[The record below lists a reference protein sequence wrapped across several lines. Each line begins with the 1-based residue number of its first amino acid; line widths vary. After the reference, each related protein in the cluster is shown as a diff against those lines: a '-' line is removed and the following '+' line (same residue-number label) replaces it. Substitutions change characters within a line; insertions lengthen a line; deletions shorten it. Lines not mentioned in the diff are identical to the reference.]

1 MKIKFKKDVELQIV
15 VDFDHAT
22 DEATYETVTFLRDDE
37 TDIDICDAA
46 NPPLAREIQ
55 FGDGS
60 VAFVTPEFWA
70 VVEVL

>member
-1 MKIKFKKDVELQIV
+1 MKIKFKQDVELQIV
-15 VDFDHAT
+15 VDFDQAT
-22 DEATYETVTFLRDDE
+22 DEPTYETSTFLQNDE
-37 TDIDICDAA
+37 ADIDICDAE

>member
-1 MKIKFKKDVELQIV
+1 MKIKFKQDVELQIV

>member
-1 MKIKFKKDVELQIV
+1 MKIKFKQDVELQIV

-22 DEATYETVTFLRDDE
+22 DEATYDTVTFLRDDE
-37 TDIDICDAA
+37 AEIDICDAA

>member
-1 MKIKFKKDVELQIV
+1 MKIKFLQDVELQIV
-15 VDFDHAT
+15 VDFDQAT
-22 DEATYETVTFLRDDE
+22 DEPTYDSVTFLQNDE
-37 TDIDICDAA
+37 TEIDICDAA

-70 VVEVL
+70 VVECL

>member
-1 MKIKFKKDVELQIV
+1 MKIKFKQDVELQIV

-46 NPPLAREIQ
+46 NPPLAREI
-55 FGDGS
+55 
-60 VAFVTPEFWA
+60 
-70 VVEVL
+70 

>member
-1 MKIKFKKDVELQIV
+1 MKIKFKQDIELEVV

-22 DEATYETVTFLRDDE
+22 DEATYESTTFLQNDE

-46 NPPLAREIQ
+46 NPPLAQEIQ

-60 VAFVTPEFWA
+60 VAFVTPDFWA
-70 VVEVL
+70 MVEVL

>member
-1 MKIKFKKDVELQIV
+1 MKIKFKQDVELQIV

-22 DEATYETVTFLRDDE
+22 DEATYETATFLRDDE

>member
-1 MKIKFKKDVELQIV
+1 MKIKFKQDTEFQIAV
-15 VDFDHAT
+15 GFDQDAEQP
-22 DEATYETVTFLRDDE
+22 DYETVTFLQDDE

-70 VVEVL
+70 VVEIL